1 MLHEQ
6 KGTLPIGAE
15 RRERGEDLARAARI
29 EVRGRLVED
38 QSARGHREEGRE
50 RDALLG
56 SAREPLE
63 QARRI
68 GSEPGGRARRG
79 HATVHLFPRDAEVLE
94 AERDLVVGLEH
105 YELRLGILE
114 EHAHGPRELR
124 EARRARVATLDRD
137 APGLPVRFERMRDH
151 AVEAERE
158 RALTRAARAEQQEAL
173 ALAPLEVELAQR
185 RSLASD
191 VADGER
197 LGARERA

>member
-1 MLHEQ
+1 M
-6 KGTLPIGAE
+6 
-15 RRERGEDLARAARI
+15 
-29 EVRGRLVED
+29 
-38 QSARGHREEGRE
+38 
-50 RDALLG
+50 
-56 SAREPLE
+56 
-63 QARRI
+63 
-68 GSEPGGRARRG
+68 
-79 HATVHLFPRDAEVLE
+79 HLFPRDAEVLE

-105 YELRLGILE
+105 DELRLGILE

-158 RALTRAARAEQQEAL
+158 RALTRAARAKQQEAL